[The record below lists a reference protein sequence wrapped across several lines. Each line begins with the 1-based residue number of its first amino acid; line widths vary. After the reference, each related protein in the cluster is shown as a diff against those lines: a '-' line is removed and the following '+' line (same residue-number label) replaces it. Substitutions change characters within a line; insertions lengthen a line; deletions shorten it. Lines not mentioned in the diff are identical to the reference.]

1 MAKNGFV
8 NDALEERPKPVECF
22 VYEGNKKKM
31 KDRTRERGRER
42 ERRLDRKIE
51 KSTNERKR
59 TTLGWKK
66 RDGLDIVRPEGRYSP
81 SIVLF
86 TSYGKRARSLIHIHA

>member
-1 MAKNGFV
+1 MLAKNGFV

-31 KDRTRERGRER
+31 KDRTRER
-42 ERRLDRKIE
+42 RLDRKIE
-51 KSTNERKR
+51 STNERKR